1 MEPKSI
7 AFCTAVA
14 VSILAVISATTI
26 PALAQSTPAKDDTDQ
41 GQQATSTTNNESTDN
56 SDSQAADKE
65 QTNKPAA
72 ADKEQTNKPAAADKE
87 QTNKPA
93 ASDDPNNEKSNA
105 ANDEKSSD
113 PATQSLGLADSSPL
127 VSCGET
133 ITTSVELTSDLV
145 CDGTALVI
153 GSDDVNVNL
162 NGHSIRSGG
171 GVSPTDQSMGYA
183 ASSGISVID
192 ADNVA
197 ISGLGSIDGFG
208 TGISIIGS
216 SGTQV
221 TDLQFADNG
230 IGVLMS
236 GADETEL
243 SRNSMSN
250 NGIGIVSDT
259 SNDGVI
265 VFNSLVTNERQG
277 ILLTASNDNVIA
289 ADDLY
294 GNGDYGVSLD
304 VQSSGNTVDYVT
316 AFGHEIADMNNANG
330 LPLSVNNNNFGAHN
344 NCETSTPAG
353 LCPGGNTSA

>member
-14 VSILAVISATTI
+14 MSILAVVSATTI
-26 PALAQSTPAKDDTDQ
+26 PALAQSTPAGDEPQRNQQTTSSDDQ
-41 GQQATSTTNNESTDN
+41 STNT
-56 SDSQAADKE
+56 SDSQANSQADD
-65 QTNKPAA
+65 
-72 ADKEQTNKPAAADKE
+72 DKQATKSATK
-87 QTNKPA
+87 
-93 ASDDPNNEKSNA
+93 DDTENDNSNA
-105 ANDEKSSD
+105 ATENDNSNAATDEESSD
-113 PATQSLGLADSSPL
+113 PARETLGLADSSPL

-162 NGHSIRSGG
+162 NGHSIRSSG
-171 GVSPTDQSMGYA
+171 GVSPTDQSLGYA
-183 ASSGISVID
+183 ASSGISVTD
-192 ADNVA
+192 PDNVA
-197 ISGLGSIDGFG
+197 ISGLGSIDGFDA
-208 TGISIIGS
+208 GISITGS

-221 TDLQFADNG
+221 TDMQFANNG

-243 SRNSMSN
+243 SRNSMNN

-265 VFNSLVTNERQG
+265 VFNSLVTNEHQG
-277 ILLTASNDNVIA
+277 ILLTSSNDNVIA

-316 AFGHEIADMNNANG
+316 SFGHEIADMNNANG
-330 LPLSVNNNNFGAHN
+330 LPLSVNNNNFGSHN

-353 LCPGGNTSA
+353 LCPGGNTST